1 MPTQLQPLQA
11 EPRSDAADVADAR
24 LKQLRRHAGRQERDF
39 AIHGLLAG
47 IRREASRGRKAAGG
61 IVDAWESV
69 VPNEFA
75 AGTRIKGIAGGVVR
89 VGVKSTS
96 LSFELDRAL
105 RSGLLEKLRSAYGG
119 VLRRVRLE
127 QDSSLLS

>member
-1 MPTQLQPLQA
+1 MPTQV
-11 EPRSDAADVADAR
+11 EPQEAVSPADAASAR
-24 LKQLRRHAGRQERDF
+24 LESIRRLTGRQERDY

-61 IVDAWESV
+61 IVDAWEAV
-69 VPNEFA
+69 VPTHFA
-75 AGTRIKGIAGGVVR
+75 IGTRIKGISGGVVR
-89 VGVKSTS
+89 VGVSSTA
-96 LSFELDRAL
+96 LSYQLDREL

-127 QDSSLLS
+127 QDASLKS